1 MSKRFKNRIK
11 RISANNI
18 ELSFMTYRVFFCL
31 NNMLIEQANS
41 FKLKIPRFK
50 NRKENKH

>member
-18 ELSFMTYRVFFCL
+18 ELSFMTYRDFFL
-31 NNMLIEQANS
+31 FEQHADGTS
-41 FKLKIPRFK
+41 KFIQVK
-50 NRKENKH
+50 NT